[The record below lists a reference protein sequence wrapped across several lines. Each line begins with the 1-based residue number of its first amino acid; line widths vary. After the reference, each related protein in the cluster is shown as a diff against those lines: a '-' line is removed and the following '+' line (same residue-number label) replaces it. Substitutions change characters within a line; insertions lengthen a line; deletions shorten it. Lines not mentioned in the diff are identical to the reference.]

1 MNFKNIKL
9 CNNNKLD
16 AILKTI
22 ILFVLLL
29 LIVLCVLLV
38 GSDWTGFDEVIVHS
52 LKIVIKILSIII
64 IIDYIRIKSKK
75 MKS

>member
-1 MNFKNIKL
+1 MNLKNIKL

-38 GSDWTGFDEVIVHS
+38 GSDWTGFDKVIVHS
-52 LKIVIKILSIII
+52 LKIVIKILSIVI

-75 MKS
+75 MKQ